1 MVDEKLWAS
10 NSKYL
15 KVVDRFANLFI
26 SAFVSPGNVRLLL
39 LHEKKDED
47 NVKQFFNEVYEL
59 YLHVLLNPFYRL
71 NSPITSAAFDAKVKA
86 FGKRLLA

>member
-1 MVDEKLWAS
+1 MVDEKMWAS

-47 NVKQFFNEVYEL
+47 SVKQFFNEVYEL

-86 FGKRLLA
+86 IGKRLLS